1 MQDNEPV
8 SLAARRKERQQAK
21 RKATLQQWAPS
32 RSVLAWTALV
42 GVAAVTYLAFGRGQ
56 TFNQADMS
64 AAMQPG
70 GIGECVGFGEPASLM
85 EIPVGRT
92 A

>member
-1 MQDNEPV
+1 MGDNKPV
-8 SLAARRKERQQAK
+8 SLAARRKEKQQAK
-21 RKATLQQWAPS
+21 RKAALQRWVPS
-32 RSVLAWTALV
+32 RSVLAWPALV
-42 GVAAVTYLAFGRGQ
+42 GVAAVTFLAFGRWL